1 MDEAIKTHL
10 ALAREHFSRDD
21 WSAAEP
27 HVRAV
32 LAARDDLP
40 DAHYM
45 LGVVLHDQGEFAEA
59 RAQFEAALKLNP
71 DYTEAALNLAITC
84 NELGRYREARKVVR
98 AITTRSR
105 VGERVDP
112 YARGKLANLH
122 AGVARAYE
130 ALNLWTEAADEYLKA
145 LNLCPEFSDLR
156 TRLALALRADGDPAA
171 AVQQLEVAVTIAPKY
186 VPARVALGLSYFGL
200 RRNDDAEAA
209 WKGALE
215 LDPDCRPA
223 QVYLRML
230 TEGLATPSQFPPPD
244 AVPAA
249 DDEVRFTLLDDEDEP
264 DDGSAP

>member
-1 MDEAIKTHL
+1 MDDAIKTHL

-21 WSAAEP
+21 WTAAEP

-32 LAARDDLP
+32 IAARDDLP

-45 LGVVLHDQGEFAEA
+45 LGVVLHDRGEFAEA
-59 RAQFEAALKLNP
+59 RAAFEAALKLNP

-84 NELGRYREARKVVR
+84 NELGRYREARQVVR
-98 AITTRSR
+98 TISTRSR
-105 VGERVDP
+105 IGERVDP

-130 ALNLWTEAADEYLKA
+130 ALNLWPEAAEEYLKA

-156 TRLALALRADGDPAA
+156 TRLALALRADGDHAA

-200 RRNDDAEAA
+200 RRNDDAEAT
-209 WKGALE
+209 WKAALE
-215 LDPDCRPA
+215 IDPDCRPA

-230 TEGLATPSQFPPPD
+230 REGLATPSKFPPPD
-244 AVPAA
+244 EVREG
-249 DDEVRFTLLDDEDEP
+249 DDEVRFTLLDDEEGG
-264 DDGSAP
+264 DGSAA